1 MVILNLSEIESRKHL
16 HQYLKES
23 LELPEYYG
31 SNLDALYDL
40 LTEKTQPLE
49 ILVEGLEDF
58 CKKNPGYGKLLT
70 AVLERAEK
78 ENENLT
84 IILKGCG
91 E

>member
-16 HQYLKES
+16 HQYLKET

-49 ILVEGLEDF
+49 ICVEGLEDF
-58 CKKNPGYGKLLT
+58 CKNNSGYGKLLM
-70 AVLERAEK
+70 AVLERAQK

-84 IILKGCG
+84 VILKGSG